1 MFTIDLSTLKGW
13 MILYLALGALVLL
26 VVYVHGQLRKKTFAH
41 ELAII
46 MEKEQSKRLPF
57 WKKILSKFAVA
68 FVVLPVAWLVWPAVL
83 FIKIRSEIR
92 ERCRNI
98 EDSRESASYSEA
110 RRRPKKWAS
119 LKVDDTED
127 FEVRP
132 DERLQ
137 RHTVE
142 QVENLHRINDPM
154 GAVPDLPFG
163 HLNHRWDAFM
173 ALLQPDDEIWS
184 FRTTRLPMD
193 DEFSAFDGYVIV
205 RHGKSADFFL
215 TRPTWAEPLG
225 RKA

>member
-1 MFTIDLSTLKGW
+1 

-26 VVYVHGQLRKKTFAH
+26 VMYVHGHLRKKTFAH

-46 MEKEQSKRLPF
+46 MEQEQSKRLPF
-57 WKKILSKFAVA
+57 WKKMLSKFAIV
-68 FVVLPVAWLVWPAVL
+68 FVVLPVAWLVWPGAL

-92 ERCRNI
+92 ERRPNVQN
-98 EDSRESASYSEA
+98 SRQSALYSEA
-110 RRRPKKWAS
+110 RRRQRKWAG
-119 LKVDDTED
+119 LNVDDTED

-137 RHTVE
+137 KHTVE
-142 QVENLHRINDPM
+142 QVQALHRVIDPM

-163 HLNHRWDAFM
+163 HLNHRWVAFM
-173 ALLQPDDEIWS
+173 ASLQPDDEIWS

-193 DEFSAFDGYVIV
+193 DEFSASNGYVIV
-205 RHGKSADFFL
+205 RHGKSADILL

-225 RKA
+225 RKP